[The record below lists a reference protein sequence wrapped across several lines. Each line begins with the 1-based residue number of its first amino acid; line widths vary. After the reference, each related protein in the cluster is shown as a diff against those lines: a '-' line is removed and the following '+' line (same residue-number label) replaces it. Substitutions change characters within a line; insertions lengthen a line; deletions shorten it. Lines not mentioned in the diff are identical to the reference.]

1 MRRAKHSCGVRA
13 SQRKSIILSEA
24 FGCLLYKSLLTTQP
38 LLIRVFDHLEKLTP
52 SGTAVKVMLSAAVC
66 IAAAAGLSELM
77 NHFAAAAH

>member
-1 MRRAKHSCGVRA
+1 MRRAKHSCGIRA

-24 FGCLLYKSLLTTQP
+24 YGCLLYKSLLTTQP
-38 LLIRVFDHLEKLTP
+38 FLIRVFDHLEKLTP
-52 SGTAVKVMLSAAVC
+52 SGTAVKVMLSAVC

>member
-1 MRRAKHSCGVRA
+1 MRKAKHSCGVRA
-13 SQRKSIILSEA
+13 SQRKRIILSEA
-24 FGCLLYKSLLTTQP
+24 YGCLLYKSLLTTQP

-52 SGTAVKVMLSAAVC
+52 SGTAVKVMLSAVC